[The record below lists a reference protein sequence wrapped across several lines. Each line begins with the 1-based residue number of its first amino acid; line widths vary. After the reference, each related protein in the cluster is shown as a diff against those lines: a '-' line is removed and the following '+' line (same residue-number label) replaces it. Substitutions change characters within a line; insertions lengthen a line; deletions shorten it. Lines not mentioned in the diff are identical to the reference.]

1 MGHSVDQ
8 LRAEEIDRLKQEI
21 EGLKKQ
27 LIQAQRLTALGELV
41 STTTHEF
48 NNVLMTILNYA
59 RIGMRRDD
67 KETRDRAFDKINQA
81 SQRAARITNSILCVA
96 RNRSE
101 EFEATDL
108 KTIVDH
114 SMVLMEREF
123 QKYHIA
129 VELQIEEGVPAI
141 WGVGNQIQQVV
152 LNLMINARQAMLEGG
167 SLIVG
172 LRENP
177 ASRTVE
183 LSIRDFGVGISS
195 DKLPKIF
202 EPYFTTKSGPDA
214 TGKGGT
220 GLGLFS
226 CRSIM
231 ENHQG
236 KIRVESTVGIGTC
249 FTLIFPVRPVSPI
262 PTAINAAQPWGAF
275 SSGKPASA

>member
-1 MGHSVDQ
+1 MDQ
-8 LRAEEIDRLKQEI
+8 LQAEEIERLQQEI

-67 KETRDRAFDKINQA
+67 KPTRDRAFDKINQA

-108 KTIVDH
+108 GTIIEH
-114 SMVLMEREF
+114 AMVLMEREF
-123 QKYHIA
+123 QKYHIG
-129 VELQIEEGVPAI
+129 VELQIQEGVPAI
-141 WGVGNQIQQVV
+141 WGIGNQIQQVV

-167 SLIVG
+167 SLIVA
-172 LRENP
+172 LKENQEL
-177 ASRTVE
+177 RTVE
-183 LSIRDFGVGISS
+183 LSVRDFGVGISPE
-195 DKLPKIF
+195 KLPRIF
-202 EPYFTTKSGPDA
+202 DPYFTTKAGPDA

-236 KIRVESTVGIGTC
+236 KIRVESTLGKGTC
-249 FTLIFPVRPVSPI
+249 FTLIFPVGPVSSI
-262 PTAINAAQPWGAF
+262 PLLANTIRPCGAVVSGDPV
-275 SSGKPASA
+275 SS